1 MDIYQLPEIPC
12 LFCGKPVNLQTDTS
26 TDENGKAIHTDC
38 YVRSITGAQTNLSVA
53 ARPWYR
59 AISG

>member
-1 MDIYQLPEIPC
+1 